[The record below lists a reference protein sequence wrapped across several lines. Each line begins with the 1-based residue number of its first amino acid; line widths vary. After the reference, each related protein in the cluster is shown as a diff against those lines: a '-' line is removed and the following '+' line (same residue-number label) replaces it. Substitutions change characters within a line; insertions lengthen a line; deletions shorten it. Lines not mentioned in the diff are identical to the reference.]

1 MKYEE
6 SYMVDIKEILNE
18 KHLTPAE
25 LNSLTEGILKLS
37 AKIES
42 FKKNDNVD

>member
-6 SYMVDIKEILNE
+6 NHMVDIKEISNE

-25 LNSLTEGILKLS
+25 WNSLTEGLLKLS

-42 FKKNDNVD
+42 FKKK